1 MNYSI
6 FINEFIIEN
15 WNNFLLVCDQF
26 SEIIM
31 DMISKQDFEHSIP
44 EDVKKV
50 ACYKLKGEAAS
61 WFLQELPVLDGAS
74 PIDLLDSH
82 EGLTTIKA
90 ILLRM
95 PC

>member
-6 FINEFIIEN
+6 FINEFKIEN

-26 SEIIM
+26 SEIIL
-31 DMISKQDFEHSIP
+31 DMISKQDFEQSIP

-61 WFLQELPVLDGAS
+61 WFLQELPVLDGKR
-74 PIDLLDSH
+74 PIDLLKSR
-82 EGLTTIKA
+82 EGLTTVKE